1 MHITLGLLQGWL
13 DIGAIGHFIAVVLHL
28 GWTFSLGLLFVNLYF
43 YIFNQQRFRADTAT
57 IPALQAS
64 PARCAKFQTS
74 ISLPMKIIEKAKIL
88 LEEYKFEELSKLLQ
102 NKSKKEVETLLF
114 TIAYDDECLLVYTFI
129 NSLIQKHET
138 AALHYLAS
146 HIMAFALNQLPNG
159 YKIAYYHALKA
170 LELSPNDIELKN
182 YILLFYSIPDKL
194 LSREVAL
201 DYAKEV
207 YDNDKNNNAARQVL
221 ELPLVSNK

>member
-1 MHITLGLLQGWL
+1 MTLKQSSAVHIQALVSADGILPVSSSKLRLLVINLASVPGGQL
-13 DIGAIGHFIAVVLHL
+13 VNSPTAQ
-28 GWTFSLGLLFVNLYF
+28 SL
-43 YIFNQQRFRADTAT
+43 
-57 IPALQAS
+57 
-64 PARCAKFQTS
+64 ARCAKFQTS